1 MKNIVK
7 IGAALTALLIA
18 TSNAFAGWGGVV
30 QDLTISNNL
39 NATTTTLSGYPTNGA
54 TTGTNGLYI
63 ATGGTANLSQQDSFN
78 FQISGFIN
86 STNAAT
92 GGMTVTCT
100 LIGANAATGGP
111 VATPGTNIYLAG
123 ITNTVYTDFQ
133 TGTLPAAQSLI
144 FTIPTGYTNGYVSFQ
159 TNFPSSS
166 FLAQCLWVGLT
177 NVTIANFGTAGVITN
192 LDAKIISKQSIHPF
206 SN

>member
-63 ATGGTANLSQQDSFN
+63 ATGNSANEQYDQPSEKRR
-78 FQISGFIN
+78 
-86 STNAAT
+86 AAAKLFH
-92 GGMTVTCT
+92 G
-100 LIGANAATGGP
+100 
-111 VATPGTNIYLAG
+111 
-123 ITNTVYTDFQ
+123 
-133 TGTLPAAQSLI
+133 LPKVKL
-144 FTIPTGYTNGYVSFQ
+144 F
-159 TNFPSSS
+159 SS
-166 FLAQCLWVGLT
+166 
-177 NVTIANFGTAGVITN
+177 
-192 LDAKIISKQSIHPF
+192 DARGE
-206 SN
+206 